1 MYDRRL
7 AQESHLYSLN
17 ISLVCL
23 LIRNLINWYIVIE
36 THADAVDIFNTQ
48 KLNEWLLLQAEV
60 TDYSSSL

>member
-1 MYDRRL
+1 MHDRRL

>member
-48 KLNEWLLLQAEV
+48 KLNEWLPLQAEV

>member
-36 THADAVDIFNTQ
+36 THADAVDIFNKQ
-48 KLNEWLLLQAEV
+48 RLNEWLLLQAEV

>member
-1 MYDRRL
+1 MHDRRL

-36 THADAVDIFNTQ
+36 THADAVDTFNKQ